1 MYLNWPVRR
10 AEVRRKLATSVL
22 FCSLLSLL
30 WRKFYTQVFFWLS
43 FFLICFVLR
52 IKEQEFLTKRKNHQL
67 NQGRKK
73 QCKHSWKWTI
83 NSFSNP
89 ESNHN
94 NKNLNKVHFVQN
106 NKVSL
111 PFYLLLQQLLV
122 QDEQERFGDKDRSLW
137 MLLSLYSM
145 NINFLDY
152 WMIKFEE

>member
-89 ESNHN
+89 ESIHN

-111 PFYLLLQQLLV
+111 RCSNNCSYKTNKKDLV
-122 QDEQERFGDKDRSLW
+122 IKTEVYECFCLCTLW
-137 MLLSLYSM
+137 ISTFWIIGWLNLK
-145 NINFLDY
+145 NN
-152 WMIKFEE
+152 